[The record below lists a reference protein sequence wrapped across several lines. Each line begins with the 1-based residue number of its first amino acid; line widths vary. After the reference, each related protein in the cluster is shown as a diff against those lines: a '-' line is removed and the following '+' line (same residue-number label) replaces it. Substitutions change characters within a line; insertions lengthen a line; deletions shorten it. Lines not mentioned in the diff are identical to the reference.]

1 MLFEARSHYD
11 HGRGAGN
18 RLSVSSPRD
27 CFLLLVPLG
36 EPCPSLY
43 KLEGR
48 VTCGVLVGLG
58 LVYLL
63 LQVNYKSGSCFL
75 VKEIFVISFFLSGPP
90 SDEPAFWALGLVFYL
105 TRRRGHL

>member
-1 MLFEARSHYD
+1 MIMRESPVSQLF
-11 HGRGAGN
+11 
-18 RLSVSSPRD
+18 VSSPRD
-27 CFLLLVPLG
+27 CFFLPVPLG

-63 LQVNYKSGSCFL
+63 LQVDYKSGSCFL
-75 VKEIFVISFFLSGPP
+75 VKEIFLMPFLLSRP
-90 SDEPAFWALGLVFYL
+90 
-105 TRRRGHL
+105 TIT